1 MEAAQTSARSTGAA
15 EETPPAP
22 ILDMSLSEAPPSGVL
37 NTAEGL
43 WEALQQRVTERR
55 PSLGGPMQHGRP
67 LRLDEHKL
75 VVGFAHRF
83 SLEYLRDPEN
93 FVIVRD
99 AAQALLGRS
108 FHIALEPSDAGA
120 ADSNGTPATGATA
133 EQQASALEEV
143 QRQKNELKQ
152 AVIDIFGAT
161 PI

>member
-1 MEAAQTSARSTGAA
+1 MGA
-15 EETPPAP
+15 
-22 ILDMSLSEAPPSGVL
+22 LS
-37 NTAEGL
+37 TAEGL

-67 LRLDEHKL
+67 LSLDEQKL
-75 VVGFAHRF
+75 VVGFAHKF
-83 SLEYLRDPEN
+83 SLEYLRDPDN
-93 FVIVRD
+93 FIVVRD

-108 FHIALEPSDAGA
+108 FHIALEPCGAG
-120 ADSNGTPATGATA
+120 GTDIHGAPETGATA
-133 EQQASALEEV
+133 EQQAGALEEV